1 MFWLQKRWQQML
13 FPLVT
18 VLMTVGFIHF
28 SSEVALAQTV
38 PVEAQSGTIEKSM
51 PQFPPTFAPP
61 PEIEAPKITNGGS
74 KQDRDS
80 LKPSKASPK
89 FFIKKI
95 KLSGNTVISDEILM
109 PIVDLGEGKDVD
121 LTILNTMANKISALY
136 SAKGYLLARAFV
148 PKQEIV
154 DGIVEIIIT
163 EGRINEVLVQ
173 GSKKLSKEKIAQ
185 RMKIVQEEGALQ
197 EQTLERVLLEL
208 NELMGVNVTTVLKPG
223 ALPGTSDLV
232 LEVTE
237 SKPYAISFD
246 SDNFGSQYTGEVRF
260 GFSATHANIF
270 TLGDQFSARY
280 TRSNGELNS
289 YSPFYTFPV
298 NAYGTRIKLSYS
310 FSENELSDSLDY
322 LDAGGES
329 FTYGLEVSH
338 LLHKNRKASF
348 SARTGLNIKSSENT
362 SGMINTTKDNL
373 TEVFLGF
380 GGNFTDSYLGRTF
393 YDLKFKM
400 GLREGDSSRALVS
413 RLGGHGKI
421 FTTNINLTRLQATRF
436 LNSYFM
442 LKFTGQV
449 SNTRA
454 LSPFLYGVGG
464 MGTVRGYP
472 ISAYSGDMGY
482 NISAEYT
489 VPFPWD
495 NRGRPD
501 LPDLTK
507 ILSFISFLEYGEIY
521 VRNKRGSE
529 VDQHITGAGG
539 GLKVTIPKKNESDVG
554 INFSVTYGAPVFNS
568 IPPADGSDGYFY
580 LNGMINY

>member
-1 MFWLQKRWQQML
+1 ML

-223 ALPGTSDLV
+223 
-232 LEVTE
+232 
-237 SKPYAISFD
+237 PY
-246 SDNFGSQYTGEVRF
+246 G
-260 GFSATHANIF
+260 H
-270 TLGDQFSARY
+270 
-280 TRSNGELNS
+280 
-289 YSPFYTFPV
+289 
-298 NAYGTRIKLSYS
+298 LS
-310 FSENELSDSLDY
+310 SL
-322 LDAGGES
+322 L
-329 FTYGLEVSH
+329 
-338 LLHKNRKASF
+338 
-348 SARTGLNIKSSENT
+348 
-362 SGMINTTKDNL
+362 
-373 TEVFLGF
+373 
-380 GGNFTDSYLGRTF
+380 
-393 YDLKFKM
+393 
-400 GLREGDSSRALVS
+400 
-413 RLGGHGKI
+413 
-421 FTTNINLTRLQATRF
+421 
-436 LNSYFM
+436 
-442 LKFTGQV
+442 
-449 SNTRA
+449 
-454 LSPFLYGVGG
+454 
-464 MGTVRGYP
+464 
-472 ISAYSGDMGY
+472 
-482 NISAEYT
+482 
-489 VPFPWD
+489 
-495 NRGRPD
+495 
-501 LPDLTK
+501 
-507 ILSFISFLEYGEIY
+507 
-521 VRNKRGSE
+521 
-529 VDQHITGAGG
+529 
-539 GLKVTIPKKNESDVG
+539 
-554 INFSVTYGAPVFNS
+554 
-568 IPPADGSDGYFY
+568 
-580 LNGMINY
+580 

>member
-1 MFWLQKRWQQML
+1 ML

-136 SAKGYLLARAFV
+136 STKGYLLARAFV